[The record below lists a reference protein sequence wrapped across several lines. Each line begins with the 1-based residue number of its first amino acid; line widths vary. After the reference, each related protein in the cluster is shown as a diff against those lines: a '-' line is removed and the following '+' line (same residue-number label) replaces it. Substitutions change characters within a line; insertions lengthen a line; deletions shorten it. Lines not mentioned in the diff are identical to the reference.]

1 MDFYDVEFALLTNGQ
16 SGRAIVLADSVERAK
31 ELVKE
36 RISAAGFATHE
47 NDVYDIIHVDLAPP
61 NEGAILI
68 GVT

>member
-1 MDFYDVEFALLTNGQ
+1 MEFYDVEFALLGSGQ
-16 SGRAIVLADSVERAK
+16 SGRAIVLADSVKRAK

-36 RISAAGFATHE
+36 RLEAAGFPTQEA
-47 NDVYDIIHVDLAPP
+47 DVYDIIHVSLAPP